1 MAYPT
6 YSTLPP
12 YTCAYEYTLTLP
24 DEASQ
29 HLHEEDVRGGL
40 ANEREGDVLAHYAI
54 GEGTDA
60 DGTPTGTLTYVG
72 ILLTLES
79 DAEVLLAD
87 LTANVSTRLLPFVDG
102 DDVLLL
108 TEDDVTLTV
117 RRIPGFSV
125 GAPDP
130 R

>member
-12 YTCAYEYTLTLP
+12 YTCAYEYTLTLT
-24 DEASQ
+24 DAG
-29 HLHEEDVRGGL
+29 HLLEEDVRGGL

-60 DGTPTGTLTYVG
+60 DGTPAGTLTYVG

-87 LTANVSTRLLPFVDG
+87 LTANVSTRLLSFVDE